1 MVEQDRKRFVQL
13 ITDVLAFYRQDVSDF
28 AVSVW
33 WEACKPFDFEQV
45 SKALTAHA
53 LDPERGQFAPKPA
66 DIVRVLA
73 GTPTDRALM
82 AWGKVYGAIG
92 SVGAYRDVVF
102 DDPIIHAVV
111 EELGGWPA
119 VCRTKTAEL
128 GWLQHRFT
136 EAYRAYARLPEVRD
150 YPRVLAG
157 DRSSNDVYAMRSLPP
172 PKPEVV
178 GDVERARGV
187 YRLGRAG
194 SRAAAPVSLLAAAV
208 ARIPVANAGAELEAI
223 AA

>member
-33 WEACKPFDFEQV
+33 WEACKGFDFEQV

-53 LDPERGQFAPKPA
+53 MDPEHGQYAPKPA
-66 DIVRVLA
+66 DLVRKLA
-73 GTPTDRALM
+73 GTPTDRALV
-82 AWGKVYGAIG
+82 AWGKVYEAMG
-92 SVGAYRDVVF
+92 SVGAYQDVVF

-119 VCRTKTAEL
+119 VCRIKTDEL
-128 GWLQHRFT
+128 SYLQHRFT
-136 EAYRAYARLPEVRD
+136 EAYRVHARMPAVLD
-150 YPRVLAG
+150 YPRVLVG
-157 DRSSNDVYAMRSLPP
+157 DRSSNDVYAMRGLPA
-172 PKPEVV
+172 PKPQVV
-178 GDVERARGV
+178 GDLQTAREV
-187 YRLGRAG
+187 YRRGRVGTKPA
-194 SRAAAPVSLLAAAV
+194 SPWAALDLSVRGKVP
-208 ARIPVANAGAELEAI
+208 ANGGAQGLI